1 MKKIR
6 QLSFS
11 ILTRVQQLSGH
22 FYKNLE
28 GCELNTCSDL
38 APVPSVHLGLRMLL
52 IAEGGT
58 EC

>member
-1 MKKIR
+1 M
-6 QLSFS
+6 
-11 ILTRVQQLSGH
+11 QQLSGH